1 MPACSFPAR
10 RLLPSTAL
18 RPGFLLCA
26 SPETFRSLSRRPSE
40 LYSFRPRERPAL
52 AGSSAACRSCVAPL
66 TCRSLPFGP
75 SLLIAAT
82 MPSADFCLPIRSD
95 HSFLSPVSRTG
106 GRSPEVSSTTFDAQ
120 PPYLPPVSLMDMRF
134 AGICQL
140 ARLHMPHPVLVHRLA
155 SLLCA
160 SFRPSVAETP
170 LRFATLHLHQVGTGT
185 FTPLVVKHARHRVG
199 GSLAAP
205 VLPHHRTYGS
215 VYGGS

>member
-1 MPACSFPAR
+1 
-10 RLLPSTAL
+10 
-18 RPGFLLCA
+18 
-26 SPETFRSLSRRPSE
+26 
-40 LYSFRPRERPAL
+40 
-52 AGSSAACRSCVAPL
+52 
-66 TCRSLPFGP
+66 
-75 SLLIAAT
+75 

-95 HSFLSPVSRTG
+95 HSAACPVSRTG

-120 PPYLPPVSLMDMRF
+120 PPDLPPVSLMDMSFADIFQLARHHRSSACPVSRTGGRSPEVSSTTFDAQPPDLHPVSLMDMRF
-134 AGICQL
+134 AVICQL
-140 ARLHMPHPVLVHRLA
+140 ARHHMPHPVLVHRLA